1 MAVQKS
7 GEGMG
12 TSNDTSQSVQD
23 TARQSFFGN
32 IMQRIRNLRS
42 GQQGRVSTPRERSLS
57 SRSSCTEDVK
67 QSIEGEN
74 SHGEEC
80 GYYRLYQE
88 AKTEGKGQHKR
99 ADKYERAWKLSEDSV
114 RQLQE
119 ENKQKDLWVRDVE
132 YRNLQKE
139 ENIQELSGSIRRE
152 KAIVKERDNEIIVL
166 QKRIQDLHEDLDEE
180 MTRKSVTEIQNDD
193 GYAEIL
199 PGG

>member
-7 GEGMG
+7 GEDMG
-12 TSNDTSQSVQD
+12 TSTDTSQSVQG

-32 IMQRIRNLRS
+32 IIQRIRNLRG
-42 GQQGRVSTPRERSLS
+42 GQQSRTSTPSERSLS
-57 SRSSCTEDVK
+57 SLSSWTDDVK
-67 QSIEGEN
+67 HSREGEN

-80 GYYRLYQE
+80 VYYRLYQE

-166 QKRIQDLHEDLDEE
+166 QKRIQDLHEYLDEE
-180 MTRKSVTEIQNDD
+180 IARRIATDIQD
-193 GYAEIL
+193 GGKIH
-199 PGG
+199 